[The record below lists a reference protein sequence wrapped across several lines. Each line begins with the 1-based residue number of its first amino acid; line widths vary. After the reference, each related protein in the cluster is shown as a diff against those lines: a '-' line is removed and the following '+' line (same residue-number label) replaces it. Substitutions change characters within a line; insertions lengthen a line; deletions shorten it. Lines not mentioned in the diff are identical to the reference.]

1 MKSSKKSPV
10 WRLFFRLNALSFPQ
24 KEEKMFN
31 YLGHSHNE
39 VDGAFCYG
47 GLVFVGLEPGTR
59 GFICIYRC
67 SCCGAILRVAEN

>member
-1 MKSSKKSPV
+1 
-10 WRLFFRLNALSFPQ
+10 
-24 KEEKMFN
+24 MFN

-39 VDGAFCYG
+39 VDGAICYG
-47 GLVFVGLEPGTR
+47 GLLFVGMEPGTR